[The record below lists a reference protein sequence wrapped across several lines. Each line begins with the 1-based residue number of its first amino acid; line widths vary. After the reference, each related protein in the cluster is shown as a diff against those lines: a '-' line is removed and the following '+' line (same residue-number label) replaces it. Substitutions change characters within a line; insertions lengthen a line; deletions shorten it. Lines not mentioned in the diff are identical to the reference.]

1 MYAGITF
8 TLHADNTDGVLAGS
22 RIERVRKANCP
33 RGQDAKPRAF
43 LRQPGCRLQGGFD
56 GIATIYGIPG

>member
-1 MYAGITF
+1 MRAGNTL
-8 TLHADNTDGVLAGS
+8 TLHADDTYGVLAGS
-22 RIERVRKANCP
+22 WIERARKANCP

-56 GIATIYGIPG
+56 GIATDYGFPG